1 MRMLAVLLLL
11 LGTAAAKKKDL
22 TQVLELPKEPP
33 AATVGE
39 TRYLV
44 FHVSPLIAKGL
55 LSQQI
60 REGMKSLLKEN
71 AGAAI
76 IRVRAFVAGTGD
88 MRRVPA
94 LVSEIMTDKKLALPA
109 VSVVQVGGLP
119 MEGAQ
124 VVLESISV
132 SKKEVNPGGLLFV
145 GGQEAALAQPL
156 QPVLPLAEQALARL
170 DGVLSGSQAV
180 RVTCF
185 TSSTEEALKLQA
197 VVSRRY
203 PQAAVDVVTVQ
214 RAMARSLVNCEATA
228 RLPQREFK
236 VNGREATPVLA
247 QRIAFTGTQLAF
259 GFEEND
265 ARLAFQR
272 IEKALEPLG
281 ASTKTVA
288 MANFYPLSG
297 SIGEQVRKIR
307 LEVFDPAAPPA
318 FTLLPFEGLPSLD
331 ASFAVDVAAVVTK
344 DVTKQLQK

>member
-11 LGTAAAKKKDL
+11 LGTAMAKKKDL

-39 TRYLV
+39 TRYLI

-60 REGMKSLLKEN
+60 REGMKALLKAN

-94 LVSEIMTDKKLALPA
+94 LVSEIMSDKKLALPC

-145 GGQEAALAQPL
+145 GGQEAALAKPL
-156 QPVLPLAEQALARL
+156 QPVLPLAEQALGRL
-170 DGVLSGSQAV
+170 DGVLAGSQAV

-185 TSSTEEALKLQA
+185 TSSTEEAPKLQA
-197 VVSRRY
+197 MVSGRY

-214 RAMARSLVNCEATA
+214 RGMARSIVTCEATA
-228 RLPQREFK
+228 RLPQHDIN

-247 QRIAFTGTQLAF
+247 QRIAFTGIQVAF
-259 GFEEND
+259 GFEDND

-272 IEKALEPLG
+272 LEKALEPLG

-297 SIGEQVRKIR
+297 SIAEQIRKIR
-307 LEVFDPAAPPA
+307 LEFFDSAAAPA
-318 FTLLPFEGLPSLD
+318 STMLPFEGLPSLD
-331 ASFAVDVAAVVTK
+331 ASFAVDVAAAVTK
-344 DVTKQLQK
+344 